1 MQHTQ
6 EIHRLATLD
15 TRPHATVS
23 LYLGLDRSRDGR
35 LTNLGQLLKDA
46 EQHLGGNGNAEAWE
60 SLRPD
65 LEWATRLVEELP
77 LGPERGLA
85 MFSCSAQEVNEV
97 FTLPLVV
104 PNLLEVG
111 PVPYIRPLAALAGDH
126 GQTMAVL
133 VDKRQVR
140 FFEGFLGM
148 LAEREDLE
156 MASEP
161 PEIQR
166 DGDRGR
172 AGDSRLGRRA
182 EELTARLYKEAAAQ
196 LLERC
201 QAGKCQQVVIGGA
214 RGATELFK
222 EFLHPYLLD
231 RLAGVFN
238 LDVAAPLAEL
248 QKKVAEVQLG
258 HRRQRQQG
266 MLKSL
271 QEGLGP
277 GGKVATGLNQVLA
290 ALYEGQVHTLF
301 LRRGY
306 RPAGGS
312 CPSCGRLRHV
322 AGKCPLCGRQM
333 TPVNDVANLAVASA
347 LSQGANL
354 EQIEGAS
361 PLDDLGGIAALLRY
375 A

>member
-6 EIHRLATLD
+6 EIHRLASLD
-15 TRPHATVS
+15 TRPHTTVS
-23 LYLGLDRSRDGR
+23 LYLGLDQSRDGR
-35 LTNLGQLLKDA
+35 LSKLGQLLKDA
-46 EQHLGGNGNAEAWE
+46 EQNLGGNGNAGRWE

-65 LEWATRLVEELP
+65 LERATRMVEELP

-85 MFSCSAQEVNEV
+85 IFSCAAQGVNEV

-126 GQTMAVL
+126 GQTVAVL
-133 VDKRQVR
+133 VDKRRVR

-148 LAEREDLE
+148 LGEREDMELD
-156 MASEP
+156 AEP
-161 PEIQR
+161 MDTER

-172 AGDSRLGRRA
+172 GGDARLGRRV
-182 EELTARLYKEAAAQ
+182 EEITSRLYKEAAAA
-196 LLERC
+196 LLDMC
-201 QAGKCQQVVIGGA
+201 QTGKCQQVVIGGV
-214 RGATELFK
+214 RGAAEQFK
-222 EFLHPYLLD
+222 EYLHPYLLD
-231 RLAGVFN
+231 RLGGVFN
-238 LDVAAPLAEL
+238 MEADATALDVQRE
-248 QKKVAEVQLG
+248 VARVQSDE
-258 HRRQRQQG
+258 RRLRQDKMLDSLREG
-266 MLKSL
+266 M
-271 QEGLGP
+271 GP

-306 RPAGGS
+306 KPAGGS
-312 CPSCGRLRHV
+312 CPSCGRLRHM
-322 AGKCPLCGRQM
+322 AGDCPLCGQRM
-333 TPVNDVANLAVASA
+333 TPVADVANLAVASA
-347 LSQGANL
+347 LSQGARL

-361 PLDDLGGIAALLRY
+361 PLDELGGMAALLRY